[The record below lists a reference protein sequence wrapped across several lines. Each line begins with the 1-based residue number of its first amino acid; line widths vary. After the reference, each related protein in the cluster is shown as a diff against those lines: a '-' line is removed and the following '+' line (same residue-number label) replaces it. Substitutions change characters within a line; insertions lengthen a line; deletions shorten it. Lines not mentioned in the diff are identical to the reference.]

1 MQSEVMDC
9 HVADAPRNDGHFR
22 NDESNSRHCEAE
34 GRGNPRSQKSWI
46 ATSLTLLAMT
56 ATFAMTGLFMGSP
69 SMNSGQAKARQ
80 SRSSFPALAAKGFA
94 VGETLLADNTLVS
107 GQTGA
112 THAD

>member
-1 MQSEVMDC
+1 MTATFAMTSQIAVIARPKAAAIHEVQG
-9 HVADAPRNDGHFR
+9 A
-22 NDESNSRHCEAE
+22 
-34 GRGNPRSQKSWI
+34 WI

>member
-1 MQSEVMDC
+1 
-9 HVADAPRNDGHFR
+9 
-22 NDESNSRHCEAE
+22 
-34 GRGNPRSQKSWI
+34 
-46 ATSLTLLAMT
+46 MT
-56 ATFAMTGLFMGSP
+56 ATFAMTGLFMVSP